1 MLGVDHHFIK
11 YQAGEEWSYPF
22 FSRIWYDVIPP
33 SYHFILVSWFSDAHY
48 HSLAELSVFSAGG
61 GNESVGLEVLLD
73 VDFTFFLIQDEIGDL
88 HRELQTRYQSI
99 IVSRAKDAIKNEAI
113 FVTLTEYFQKRRDVE
128 ARFREV
134 VQKRWQENP
143 SLHCTLDQFHLGRVQ
158 ISESVATKQLLT
170 RVQIERNEKEA
181 FLQQAQLE
189 REKTAV
195 EVNAINLERDK
206 ILRTAQAEASLV
218 RANARA
224 ESERIKSRAEIN
236 GTRLL
241 LLLSDI
247 TTQDHKTAFTYI
259 RTLRNRGSSV
269 SIDVSYLSADNV
281 LRTQAVT

>member
-1 MLGVDHHFIK
+1 M
-11 YQAGEEWSYPF
+11 
-22 FSRIWYDVIPP
+22 
-33 SYHFILVSWFSDAHY
+33 
-48 HSLAELSVFSAGG
+48 AELSVFSAGG